1 MDQQDGEN
9 PYVVGSGPD
18 GEETAA
24 KSKTS
29 VLRIIGVST
38 FTLMVAV
45 FLLSFFSDLE
55 IERFKSIELG
65 RVFVNTGIGVIIAS
79 IILPV
84 LWGVVGLIFR
94 RKDLPALTRSEASFF
109 LLKCIG
115 SSVLVFAT
123 IPSVIEGFGN
133 TYPVSEY
140 TVSYFLILAYGMICL
155 FVSNVRRFRRE
166 PDLKSAFVCCLP
178 GLLVI
183 MAIGM
188 VGLFMYAVAQSAYT

>member
-45 FLLSFFSDLE
+45 FLLSFFSNLE

-84 LWGVVGLIFR
+84 LWGVVGG
-94 RKDLPALTRSEASFF
+94 K
-109 LLKCIG
+109 K
-115 SSVLVFAT
+115 
-123 IPSVIEGFGN
+123 
-133 TYPVSEY
+133 
-140 TVSYFLILAYGMICL
+140 
-155 FVSNVRRFRRE
+155 
-166 PDLKSAFVCCLP
+166 
-178 GLLVI
+178 
-183 MAIGM
+183 
-188 VGLFMYAVAQSAYT
+188 